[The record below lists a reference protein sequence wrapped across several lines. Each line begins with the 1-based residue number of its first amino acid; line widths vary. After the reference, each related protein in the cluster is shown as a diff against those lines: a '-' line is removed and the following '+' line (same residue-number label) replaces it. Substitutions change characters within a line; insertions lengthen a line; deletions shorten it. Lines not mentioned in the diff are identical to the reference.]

1 MNTLPRFSAEL
12 SLYWRNQAYYGEAA
26 WAMEAENKL
35 QPAGPVVGCC
45 PTCMIFCLKTGTSQ
59 SVCASRCSQECH
71 TNCDG
76 GCGPCTCSQKCC
88 GPGGCST
95 VPCQG

>member
-1 MNTLPRFSAEL
+1 MITLPGFSAEL
-12 SLYWRNQAYYGEAA
+12 SLYGRSQAYYGEAP
-26 WAMEAENKL
+26 WAMEAGNKL

-45 PTCMIFCLKTGTSQ
+45 TTCMIFCLKTGTSQ
-59 SVCASRCSQECH
+59 SVCASKCSQECH
-71 TNCDG
+71 SNCDG